1 VRLSITDTGVGMDEA
16 TRLRIFEPFFT
27 TKEVSKGTGMGLA
40 TVYGIVKQHKGWV
53 EVESVVNQGSTFTI
67 YLPTT
72 SQSEEAPVVRPHTP
86 MVPGHEPT
94 ILVVED
100 DAAVRSLVKEVLLQ
114 NDYRVIEADSADEAL
129 QLWPMHR
136 DEVDLLLTDIVM
148 PGAANGIELA
158 EMLLGDKPELKVIYT
173 SGYSGDLFTS
183 DVQLHEGHNYL
194 PKPYLSSKL
203 TSILRNALEPAE
215 LVY

>member
-1 VRLSITDTGVGMDEA
+1 
-16 TRLRIFEPFFT
+16 
-27 TKEVSKGTGMGLA
+27 
-40 TVYGIVKQHKGWV
+40 V
-53 EVESVVNQGSTFTI
+53 EVESTVGLGSTFAI

-72 SQSEEAPVVRPHTP
+72 SQPEESLPTLTRTPVVSGREH
-86 MVPGHEPT
+86 T

-100 DAAVRSLVKEVLLQ
+100 DAAVRSLVKEVLIQ
-114 NDYRVIEADSADEAL
+114 NEYRVIEAESADEAL
-129 QLWPMHR
+129 MLWPMHR
-136 DEVDLLLTDIVM
+136 DEVELLLTDIVM

-158 EMLLGDKPELKVIYT
+158 EMLLGDKPDLKVIYT

-183 DVQLHEGHNYL
+183 DVQLHEGYNYL

-215 LVY
+215 LAF

>member
-1 VRLSITDTGVGMDEA
+1 
-16 TRLRIFEPFFT
+16 
-27 TKEVSKGTGMGLA
+27 
-40 TVYGIVKQHKGWV
+40 
-53 EVESVVNQGSTFTI
+53 
-67 YLPTT
+67 LPTLT
-72 SQSEEAPVVRPHTP
+72 HTP
-86 MVPGHEPT
+86 VASGREHT

-100 DAAVRSLVKEVLLQ
+100 DPAVRSLVKEVLLQ
-114 NDYRVIEADSADEAL
+114 NEYRVIEAESADEAL
-129 QLWPMHR
+129 MLWPAHR
-136 DEVDLLLTDIVM
+136 DEVELLLTDIVM

-183 DVQLHEGHNYL
+183 DVQLHEGYNYL

-215 LVY
+215 LVF